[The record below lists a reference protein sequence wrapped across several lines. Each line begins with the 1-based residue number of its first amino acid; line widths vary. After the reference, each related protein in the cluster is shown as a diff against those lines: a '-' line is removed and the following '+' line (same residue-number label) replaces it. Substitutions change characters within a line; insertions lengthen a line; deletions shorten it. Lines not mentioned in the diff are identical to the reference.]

1 MATWNE
7 YFRIGSGEKTTD
19 DDAPP
24 VYRSYLECGI
34 DMNAEKYQE
43 IKNKG
48 YRIYQIDSLLK
59 NIRFTPRVT
68 PSQVTSEYYFL
79 KLELKIPRP
88 N

>member
-7 YFRIGSGEKTTD
+7 YFRIGTGERATD
-19 DDAPP
+19 EDAPP

-34 DMNAEKYQE
+34 EMTPEKYQE

-48 YRIYQIDSLLK
+48 YRIFQIDSLLK

-68 PSQVTSEYYFL
+68 PTQVTSEYYFL
-79 KLELKIPRP
+79 KLEVKIPRP
-88 N
+88 S